1 MSDIRKGREELL
13 KLADDLKKINK
24 PATAKHIIS
33 IVDTYLMRA
42 HTGKP
47 QGPKSVKRASKKAA
61 AKKTPAKKPAA
72 KKPAAKK
79 PTKKAPAKKKSPAKK
94 ATVAPASGGQAPET
108 HASA

>member
-1 MSDIRKGREELL
+1 MSDIRKGREELM

-24 PATAKHIIS
+24 PATAKRITN

-72 KKPAAKK
+72 KKPTKKK
-79 PTKKAPAKKKSPAKK
+79 PVKKK
-94 ATVAPASGGQAPET
+94 TAPLRAVRPRFERSSAAEP

>member
-13 KLADDLKKINK
+13 KLADKFKEMGK
-24 PATAKHIIS
+24 GATAKHITS

-42 HTGKP
+42 HTGVP

-61 AKKTPAKKPAA
+61 PAKKPAA
-72 KKPAAKK
+72 KKPVA
-79 PTKKAPAKKKSPAKK
+79 KKAPAKKKSPVKK
-94 ATVAPASGGQAPET
+94 AAVAPASSGQAPET

>member
-1 MSDIRKGREELL
+1 MSDIRKGREELM

-24 PATAKHIIS
+24 PATAKRITS

-42 HTGKP
+42 HVSKP

-61 AKKTPAKKPAA
+61 AKKPAAKKPAA

-79 PTKKAPAKKKSPAKK
+79 TPAKKTPAKK
-94 ATVAPASGGQAPET
+94 TAPPPMTEQVAQV
-108 HASA
+108 